1 MTLRSLFECSCL
13 TRKQTAGE
21 LGVSQELKIHQ
32 VRSQVRSV
40 EIERRSLVDWIRMPR
55 GHANLSMILKISI
68 RGQKCDRV

>member
-1 MTLRSLFECSCL
+1 MLLSHTQTNSRRAWSLP
-13 TRKQTAGE
+13 RAR
-21 LGVSQELKIHQ
+21 LKIHQ

-68 RGQKCDRV
+68 RGH